1 MTIINGGQRIGNNLF
16 YILEEFSVDESEKTI
31 FNNTAEVEYIF
42 AIVWGNNTSAIGGRI
57 QTQGKANFFLINP
70 NGIIFEANAK
80 LAIAGSIIA
89 TTATSIQFQDRVEL
103 TVSEIDSESN
113 LANSTP
119 IKLRFKNN
127 SGAIIVNG
135 SGNQIKKD
143 SPIAPIE
150 SEQLKIGLT
159 STSNQTLNLA
169 GNGLNFNGGVVST
182 FGGQIYLSS
191 IKSGEMNI
199 NQTESGLTLAGL
211 DKNEYQNID
220 FNRQSLIYAGD
231 NELQSS
237 VSLTGKNISLL
248 DGSFVLSQN
257 RSSLVPG
264 SLKFNAT
271 ETLTLSGKVSSVRSN
286 IRSESF
292 QTGKGA
298 KIIISADKAV
308 IENGGRI
315 RSNSFGNRNGG
326 AIEVDVNDSIQMT
339 NSSIIATTFA
349 NGNAG
354 QVELST
360 STLRLNAAGISSSTN
375 GKGNGG
381 TLNVNADL
389 VEIIGT
395 ASTDRASIATTSFSA
410 GDAGNLLL
418 KGKQLR
424 VIDGASLSSSSFG
437 DGNAGDMT
445 LNVTESIEVKGK
457 GNDDYK
463 TSNNAQSII
472 RSAVQTVPKRARKAL
487 GLPDVPSGNSGN
499 LTIETSTLNIIEQGV
514 VSVENQGTG
523 NSGLLS
529 IFAQNLDMRDTAK
542 ITAANTS
549 GTNGKISL
557 KVSNLQMDDSS
568 RITPEIQND

>member
-1 MTIINGGQRIGNNLF
+1 MTIINGGQKTGNNLF
-16 YILEEFSVDESEKTI
+16 YILEEFSVNESEKTI
-31 FNNTAEVEYIF
+31 FENAGEVENIF
-42 AIVWGNNTSAIGGRI
+42 AFVWGNNTSTIGGTI

-70 NGIIFEANAK
+70 NGIIFAENAH
-80 LAIAGSIIA
+80 LAIDGSIIA
-89 TTATSIQFQDRVEL
+89 TTATSIQFQDPIEL
-103 TVSEIDSESN
+103 TISKIDSESN
-113 LANSTP
+113 LAGSTP
-119 IKLRFKNN
+119 IKLHFNNN
-127 SGAIIVNG
+127 SGAITVNG

-143 SPIAPIE
+143 SPLAPIE
-150 SEQLKIGLT
+150 AEQLPIGLT
-159 STSNQTLNLA
+159 PTSNQTLSLA
-169 GNGLNFNGGVVST
+169 SNGLIFNGGVIST

-199 NQTESGLTLAGL
+199 NQTESGFTLVGF
-211 DKNEYQNID
+211 DQNEYQNID
-220 FNRQSLIYAGD
+220 FNRQSLIYAED
-231 NELQSS
+231 NQQAEI

-257 RSSLVPG
+257 RSSLVTG

-292 QTGKGA
+292 HTGKGA
-298 KIIISADKAV
+298 KIVICADKAL

-315 RSNSFGNRNGG
+315 RSNSFGNSDGG
-326 AIEVDVNDSIQMT
+326 EIEVDVNNSIQMT

-349 NGNAG
+349 TGNAG
-354 QVELST
+354 QIELST
-360 STLRLNAAGISSSTN
+360 STLRLNAAGLSSSTN

-395 ASTDRASIATTSFSA
+395 ASTDRASIATTSFST

-418 KGKQLR
+418 QGKRLR

-457 GNDDYK
+457 GNDSYK

-487 GLPDVPSGNSGN
+487 GLPDLPSGDSGN
-499 LTIETSTLNIIEQGV
+499 LIIKTSVLNIIEQGV

-529 IFAQNLDMRDTAK
+529 INVQNLNMRKTAK

-549 GTNGKISL
+549 GTDGKISL
-557 KVSNLQMDDSS
+557 NVGNLQIDDSS
-568 RITPEIQND
+568 KITPEI